1 MAHLAHR
8 MHRQQANTHIY
19 GAHTQASRRNRANR
33 RTARHIVIRH
43 ELLIRHTSLRT
54 RRSKHA
60 STHRIRRITL
70 VRVNLQQRTTTG
82 QRLNGRVVVTL
93 IVRVHQVTGISGQ
106 AERRRHRT
114 AVLLRALTARSG
126 QAHQNILQERASR
139 TATRLRTKLLMVKRR
154 KHHSLGSVLIRVI
167 GNVTLQGGQT
177 RMHRRQVI
185 QAAGSEQLLIGT
197 KTARRL
203 RISEQQVVTHNA
215 LRVDRLTV
223 NHVLRHVAEH
233 IVLRRV
239 HAPHGVHVELLVQYQ
254 FVALVVQVR
263 RQLRDARNRTGAH
276 QAVLQLPALKD
287 GEAAR
292 HAQLTVQEGVQ
303 QCTTIVLHGNLVP
316 ALRGDGGGRL
326 DLQGGRVGVRTQ
338 HAVAACL
345 LRLRA
350 ASPGDNRAVTDD
362 EVAAGCNLRVPCFG
376 LYKLGEARC
385 LQAARYRARGEV
397 RDRRL
402 RHECGEVFNIFY
414 SINSHGLTLPF
425 LGC

>member
-1 MAHLAHR
+1 M
-8 MHRQQANTHIY
+8 
-19 GAHTQASRRNRANR
+19 
-33 RTARHIVIRH
+33 
-43 ELLIRHTSLRT
+43 
-54 RRSKHA
+54 
-60 STHRIRRITL
+60 
-70 VRVNLQQRTTTG
+70 
-82 QRLNGRVVVTL
+82 
-93 IVRVHQVTGISGQ
+93 
-106 AERRRHRT
+106 
-114 AVLLRALTARSG
+114 
-126 QAHQNILQERASR
+126 
-139 TATRLRTKLLMVKRR
+139 
-154 KHHSLGSVLIRVI
+154 
-167 GNVTLQGGQT
+167 
-177 RMHRRQVI
+177 
-185 QAAGSEQLLIGT
+185 
-197 KTARRL
+197 
-203 RISEQQVVTHNA
+203 
-215 LRVDRLTV
+215 
-223 NHVLRHVAEH
+223 LRHVAEH
-233 IVLRRV
+233 VVLRGV
-239 HAPHGVHVELLVQYQ
+239 HTPHGVHVELLVQHQ

-263 RQLRDARNRTGAH
+263 CQLRDARNRAGAH

-338 HAVAACL
+338 NAVAACL